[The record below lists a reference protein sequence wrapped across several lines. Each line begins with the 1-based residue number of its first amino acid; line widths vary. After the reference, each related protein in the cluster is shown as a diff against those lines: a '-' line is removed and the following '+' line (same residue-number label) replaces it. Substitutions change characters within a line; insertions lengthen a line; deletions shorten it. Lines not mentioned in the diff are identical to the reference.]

1 MFLPSETAASSEWR
15 VASSERR
22 ITVGDWCL
30 MPHSALSTPHPIL
43 AYREVRPPEKISGL
57 GEGGYRRAEKR
68 LSA

>member
-30 MPHSALSTPHPIL
+30 MPHSALSTPPPIL
-43 AYREVRPPEKISGL
+43 AHRGFALPKKFRDWEGEVT
-57 GEGGYRRAEKR
+57 AERKT
-68 LSA
+68 A

>member
-1 MFLPSETAASSEWR
+1 MVSN
-15 VASSERR
+15 ERR
-22 ITVGDWCL
+22 IKVGDWCL

-57 GEGGYRRAEKR
+57 GEEGYRRAEER